1 MKTASS
7 QSEYWTEKLYQLTAK
22 RIPMTTKRILI
33 IEDEANMRHMLE
45 VLLRRSGY
53 EIKTAADGQE
63 GLEVIEKEGFHFIL
77 CDIKM
82 PRMDGMTFLRS
93 ATDKLK
99 GSTVIMMS
107 AYGTVDTA
115 IEAMKL
121 GAYDYISKPFKTDE
135 VLLTLKKAEERE
147 GLKSENL
154 RLKDQIQ
161 RIEKSYNFSNMVAKS
176 KAMQSVFDLIK
187 KVADYKTTVLIT
199 GESGTGKELIARAI
213 HFNGSRHSGPLVS
226 INCGGIPETLLES
239 ELFGYKK
246 GAFTDAKQDK
256 PGRFAEAER
265 GTLFLDEIGEL
276 PLSLQ
281 VKLLRVLQGEEIT
294 PLGSTGTKKV
304 DVRVIVATAK
314 DLGEEIKNGHF
325 REDLYYRINVVNIY
339 LPPLRERGEDIPLL
353 TDHFVSLF
361 NAKLKKDI
369 KGLSSDVME
378 QFMTYPWPGNV
389 RELENVIERAILLAP
404 GNTLEISDLPPTLEA
419 DHFPSSDLAPEGISS
434 IKVAS
439 RILEKELIERA
450 LSKTD
455 GNRTKAAKMLE
466 ISRPILISKIKQ
478 YGLQ

>member
-1 MKTASS
+1 
-7 QSEYWTEKLYQLTAK
+7 
-22 RIPMTTKRILI
+22 MTTKRILV
-33 IEDEANMRHMLE
+33 IEDETNMRHMLE

-53 EIKTAADGQE
+53 DVKTAADGLE
-63 GLEVIEKEGFHFIL
+63 GLEVMEREGFHFIL

-82 PRMDGMTFLRS
+82 PRMDGMRFLKS

-99 GSTVIMMS
+99 DTTIIMMS
-107 AYGTVDTA
+107 AYGTIDTA

-147 GLKSENL
+147 GLKTENL

-161 RIEKSYNFSNMVAKS
+161 KIEKSYNFSNIVAKS
-176 KAMQSVFDLIK
+176 KAMQSVFDMIK

-213 HFNGSRHSGPLVS
+213 HFNGSRHNGPIVS

-256 PGRFAEAER
+256 PGRFSEAHS

-281 VKLLRVLQGEEIT
+281 VKLLRVLQDEEIT
-294 PLGSTGTKKV
+294 PLGSTGIKKV
-304 DVRVIVATAK
+304 DVRVVAATAK
-314 DLGEEIKNGHF
+314 DLGQEIKNGQF
-325 REDLYYRINVVNIY
+325 RDDLYYRINVVNIY
-339 LPPLRERGEDIPLL
+339 LPPLRERVEDIPLL
-353 TDHFVSLF
+353 TDYFINLF

-369 KGLSSDVME
+369 KCVSSEVME
-378 QFMTYPWPGNV
+378 QFMTYTWPGNV
-389 RELENVIERAILLAP
+389 RELENVIERAALLGP
-404 GNTLEISDLPPTLEA
+404 GNTLEISDLPPNLK
-419 DHFPSSDLAPEGISS
+419 DDLNPPFGLTPDGISS

-450 LSKTD
+450 LTKTG
-455 GNRTKAAKMLE
+455 GNRTKTAKILE
-466 ISRPILISKIKQ
+466 ISRPILISKIKE
-478 YGLQ
+478 YRID

>member
-1 MKTASS
+1 
-7 QSEYWTEKLYQLTAK
+7 
-22 RIPMTTKRILI
+22 MTTKRILI
-33 IEDEANMRHMLE
+33 IEDEVNMRHMLE

-161 RIEKSYNFSNMVAKS
+161 RIEKCYNFSNMVAKS

-213 HFNGSRHSGPLVS
+213 HFNGSRHGGPLVS

-281 VKLLRVLQGEEIT
+281 VKLLRVLQEEEIT

-304 DVRVIVATAK
+304 
-314 DLGEEIKNGHF
+314 
-325 REDLYYRINVVNIY
+325 
-339 LPPLRERGEDIPLL
+339 
-353 TDHFVSLF
+353 
-361 NAKLKKDI
+361 
-369 KGLSSDVME
+369 
-378 QFMTYPWPGNV
+378 
-389 RELENVIERAILLAP
+389 
-404 GNTLEISDLPPTLEA
+404 
-419 DHFPSSDLAPEGISS
+419 
-434 IKVAS
+434 
-439 RILEKELIERA
+439 
-450 LSKTD
+450 
-455 GNRTKAAKMLE
+455 
-466 ISRPILISKIKQ
+466 
-478 YGLQ
+478 